1 MTTFDIKRFDPSTMA
16 SNATVFLV
24 GKRGTGKSTLIADIM
39 YHNRSKFHYG
49 IGMSAT
55 EEVTGDLGRFIPRSC
70 LYHDFTEG
78 ALSGLM
84 AHQKKDGAKVKRA
97 QLRGEDRKLKPMFVV
112 MDDCAFDKKTLSN
125 STMREAFMNGRHR
138 ALFIVNAVQ
147 YMMDIPSSLRG
158 QIDYVFA
165 TRDNIR
171 DQREKLYKYFFG
183 IFDDFETFS
192 RVLDECTQGHS
203 CIVLDGKSLSNKV
216 EDVVFHYQAD
226 PDLPEFRLCADI
238 YWEMDTMYS
247 RDEDVEATA
256 TDTGNGKVS
265 VRRLE

>member
-1 MTTFDIKRFDPSTMA
+1 MA
-16 SNATVFLV
+16 SNSTVFMI

-39 YHNRSKFHYG
+39 YHNRDKFKYG
-49 IGMSAT
+49 IAMSET
-55 EEVTGDLGRFIPRSC
+55 EAVTGDLSRFIPRSC
-70 LYHDFTEG
+70 LYHEFNETALEG
-78 ALSGLM
+78 VM
-84 AHQKKDGAKVKRA
+84 MHQKRDGAKVKRA
-97 QLRGEDRKLKPMFVV
+97 KNRGEEMSLKNMFVI
-112 MDDCAFDKKTLSN
+112 MDDCAHDKKTLSN

-147 YMMDIPSSLRG
+147 YMMDIPSAIRG

-192 RVLDECTQGHS
+192 RVLDECTDGFN
-203 CIVLDGKSLSNKV
+203 CIVLDGKSRSNKV
-216 EDVVFHYQAD
+216 EDVVFYYQAD
-226 PDLPEFRLCADI
+226 PDIPEFRLCDDI
-238 YWEMDTMYS
+238 FWTLDVKYA
-247 RDEDVEATA
+247 RDEDDEAEA
-256 TDTGNGKVS
+256 PARDGKPKIS